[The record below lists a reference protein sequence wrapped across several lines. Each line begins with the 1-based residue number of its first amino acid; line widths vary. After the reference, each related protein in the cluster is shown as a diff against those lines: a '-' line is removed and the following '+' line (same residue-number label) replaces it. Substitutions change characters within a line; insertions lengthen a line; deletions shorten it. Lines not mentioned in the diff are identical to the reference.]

1 MSYPNP
7 TSGGPPLRAL
17 AMVLIALAIVFA
29 GLGAMSMSSSDSDGE
44 ESAAPATSAQT
55 SAPATAAPRTT
66 AAPAATEGA
75 SPATTTVASST
86 TEAPETPLAA
96 PPASPVPSI
105 DRSVPV
111 QVLNNSLVVGLA
123 GRTADQLTAG
133 GWTNV
138 RADNYAADTIAET
151 TVYYGNSPG
160 EKAAAEA
167 IAAELGAAVAP
178 KTPGIGNGAAGVVV
192 ILTGN

>member
-29 GLGAMSMSSSDSDGE
+29 GLGAMSISSADSDGE
-44 ESAAPATSAQT
+44 DSAAQATTTAAAAPATT
-55 SAPATAAPRTT
+55 TT
-66 AAPAATEGA
+66 AAATPGA
-75 SPATTTVASST
+75 VENTAPETTT
-86 TEAPETPLAA
+86 EPAPETSATIEPPQTPLAA
-96 PPASPVPSI
+96 PPSL

-111 QVLNNSLVVGLA
+111 QVLNNSLVAGLA
-123 GRTADQLTAG
+123 GRTADQLAAN

-138 RADNYAADTIAET
+138 RADNYAAETIPQT
-151 TVYYGNSPG
+151 TVYYGDSAA

-167 IAAELGAAVAP
+167 IAAELGAVTAP
-178 KTPGIGNGAAGVVV
+178 KPAGFGGGATGVVV

>member
-44 ESAAPATSAQT
+44 ESAAPATSAES

-66 AAPAATEGA
+66 AAPATEGT
-75 SPATTTVASST
+75 SPTATTVVSST
-86 TEAPETPLAA
+86 TAVPETPLAA
-96 PPASPVPSI
+96 PPASPAPSI

-123 GRTADQLTAG
+123 GRTAEQLTAA

-167 IAAELGAAVAP
+167 VAAELGAAVAP
-178 KTPGIGNGAAGVVV
+178 KPPGLGNGAAGVVV
-192 ILTGN
+192 ILTGS